1 MNPDIKKRFG
11 AVIDEIEELQGEII
25 EFGNGLAL
33 MDTDGR
39 YQKELHD
46 IIMDAVT
53 AMGKFSAFMFGLNL
67 NYKQY
72 LVEE

>member
-1 MNPDIKKRFG
+1 
-11 AVIDEIEELQGEII
+11 
-25 EFGNGLAL
+25 

-53 AMGKFSAFMFGLNL
+53 AMGKFSALMFGLNL
-67 NYKQY
+67 NYQTIHSRR
-72 LVEE
+72 VEHPNIF

>member
-1 MNPDIKKRFG
+1 
-11 AVIDEIEELQGEII
+11 
-25 EFGNGLAL
+25 

-53 AMGKFSAFMFGLNL
+53 AMGKFSALMFGLNL

-72 LVEE
+72 IVEE

>member
-1 MNPDIKKRFG
+1 MNSDIKERFG
-11 AVIDEIEELQGEII
+11 AVIDEIEELQREII

-67 NYKQY
+67 DYKQY
-72 LVEE
+72 IVEE